1 MIGDFMNQ
9 NEMRNAE
16 TWVKILFD
24 KFFEEKIKQGGYIKS
39 WIAIVD
45 TYDSTNLV
53 ADVHLPNDTT
63 NLITNIKNKS
73 GVSLVAGDIVELHS
87 RLGVLGSSYIAVKY

>member
-1 MIGDFMNQ
+1 MNQ
-9 NEMRNAE
+9 KQIDDAE
-16 TWVKILFD
+16 SWFEIRFNKL
-24 KFFEEKIKQGGYIKS
+24 FEEKIKQGGYIKS

-53 ADVHLPNDTT
+53 ANVHLPNDTT
-63 NLITNIKNKS
+63 NIITNIKNKS

-87 RLGVLGSSYIAVKY
+87 RLGTLGSSYIAVKY

>member
-1 MIGDFMNQ
+1 MNQ
-9 NEMRNAE
+9 NEIRNAE

-53 ADVHLPNDTT
+53 ANVHLPNDTT
-63 NLITNIKNKS
+63 NIMSNIKNKS
-73 GVSLVAGDIVELHS
+73 NVSLTAGDVVELHS
-87 RLGVLGSSYIAVKY
+87 RLGTLSSCYIAVKY